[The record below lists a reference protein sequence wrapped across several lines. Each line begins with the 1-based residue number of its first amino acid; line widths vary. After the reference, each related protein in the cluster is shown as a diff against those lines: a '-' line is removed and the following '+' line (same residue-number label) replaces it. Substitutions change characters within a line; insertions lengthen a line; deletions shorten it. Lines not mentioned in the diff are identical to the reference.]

1 MWAPTAWF
9 AAILAGTD
17 AAGLSQQHM
26 FTTGDPTAENPPRG
40 DGRHASGGSRPRAS
54 SWSAPPSTHLGGHHL
69 GVGAADLHAR
79 IEASLVVGLHDV
91 TSVHLICSNPTVI
104 RAWGGG
110 RRHQVNKA
118 LGKKSHQLGNRELCW
133 SQRIYRNQT
142 ALPSTVHRSSDPK
155 SRAQWWCNL
164 SLIYAAQLD
173 WQCMGRRPRDKQSW
187 AGCARRHHPGSLSTS
202 GSRHC
207 SDNSR
212 HCSCLEESAGCGF
225 TGFFLIQPA
234 RGRSPPRLGEGRCCK
249 QPVPVPGWVRRVGKP
264 PAPSRRCLG
273 SCTQPVLSPT
283 AVGRFFRPSSPALDK
298 QVVQP
303 RAVCAMGSGSC
314 EPQGSGETVPDLLP
328 PTTETH
334 WRWDGAG
341 MGTPAVGLH
350 SLWAEHLGWG
360 LRKALTLW
368 AGEAVVRPAV
378 GVAIDTQ
385 QCVFL
390 LHPKPGVAVLHQVHH
405 LLAGVPQVGL
415 CEQWLQSDPVA
426 LSPLSPS
433 HLQVLPTEA
442 PREAVSEF
450 PFMQHFLLTGFLPA
464 GPLHGHRLRRFH

>member
-17 AAGLSQQHM
+17 AAGLSQQHT

-164 SLIYAAQLD
+164 SLIYVAQLD

-264 PAPSRRCLG
+264 PAPSRRCLAHAPSRSFHQQPWG
-273 SCTQPVLSPT
+273 DFSGRALQPLTNKSCSQELFVQWGPAHVSHGAAVKQFPT
-283 AVGRFFRPSSPALDK
+283 SSHP
-298 QVVQP
+298 
-303 RAVCAMGSGSC
+303 
-314 EPQGSGETVPDLLP
+314 PQRRTGD
-328 PTTETH
+328 
-334 WRWDGAG
+334 G
-341 MGTPAVGLH
+341 MG
-350 SLWAEHLGWG
+350 LGWG
-360 LRKALTLW
+360 
-368 AGEAVVRPAV
+368 
-378 GVAIDTQ
+378 
-385 QCVFL
+385 CL
-390 LHPKPGVAVLHQVHH
+390 L
-405 LLAGVPQVGL
+405 
-415 CEQWLQSDPVA
+415 
-426 LSPLSPS
+426 
-433 HLQVLPTEA
+433 
-442 PREAVSEF
+442 
-450 PFMQHFLLTGFLPA
+450 
-464 GPLHGHRLRRFH
+464 